1 MVAQENKLGRL
12 VSIMGPVVDIQFDSG
27 HLPDINNAIIV
38 DVNDERSVHLTLEA
52 AQHLGNNSVRCVALG
67 STDGLSRGLPAR
79 DTGAPIHVPVGREV
93 LGRIFNVLGEPVD
106 GKEAINTNERFAF
119 SFNSLVF

>member
-38 DVNDERSVHLTLEA
+38 DVNDEHLQYTL
-52 AQHLGNNSVRCVALG
+52 L
-67 STDGLSRGLPAR
+67 
-79 DTGAPIHVPVGREV
+79 
-93 LGRIFNVLGEPVD
+93 
-106 GKEAINTNERFAF
+106 
-119 SFNSLVF
+119 